1 MEGRNDI
8 MGCPEISHKQMC
20 REIDRIMSDKLSTN
34 FDIPFDEVLSRVK
47 TYEHNPKFYYNSSI
61 AARNV
66 FYDIAENE
74 GNDVINAACG
84 GLHMF
89 EELIGLH
96 KEDEDV

>member
-1 MEGRNDI
+1 
-8 MGCPEISHKQMC
+8 MGCPEISYEQMC
-20 REIDRIMSDKLSTN
+20 REVDRIMSNKPNTN
-34 FDIPFDEVLSRVK
+34 FDIPFDEVLNRVK
-47 TYEHNPKFYYNSSI
+47 AYEHNPKFYYNSGI

-66 FYDIAENE
+66 FCDIAENE
-74 GNDVINAACG
+74 GNDAFNAACA